1 MMPARNLMRMVLK
14 NTVRSKRHFAL
25 SAFGIVIGIWA
36 FVLFLALTQKAG
48 TVLENVFPV
57 GEVQVVPK
65 RVSLLGKDASK
76 KLDDSIVNT
85 ILARP
90 EVKSAV
96 PRMNLSFPA
105 AGRGDF
111 EGSDLKFEVG
121 GFADGVDPSY
131 VRGGKDERINE
142 YFKDWELLKDDPN
155 RVACTPPPRD
165 PEEDVIQSPGKPP
178 SGAKPVTSGWG
189 DTVDAGVGSGSAT
202 GSGSASGS
210 ATDGSAG
217 SAGSGSAGSG
227 SAGSGSA
234 GSGSAGSGSAGGPM
248 VGSAAPSGPPVP
260 RPPRAKPPAYYNPC
274 PEPDRYYCDDT
285 ERMCKH
291 RVPIVLS
298 ATVVELYNNQ
308 FAKSHG
314 MPMADKNLVNMLIQQ
329 RGLSSMRFSI
339 GLGNTTISGT
349 GNVTKKRPRRVEAVV
364 VGVSPRAMQVGV
376 TMPIEYVRRWNQE
389 YLGDDAA
396 TSYSSIIVTLKD
408 TNQLAPFTSWI
419 EDEQGLAVSDSLG
432 RQFATVIFVIRLL
445 FLIISIAILAISII
459 NIGHNFFVQ
468 VSERR
473 REIGI
478 MRAVGASELDVMFVM
493 LGEAA
498 MIGIIGG
505 LIGIGL
511 AVGSGTIW
519 NYVAAHK
526 IPAFPFK
533 PSSWFDF
540 KIWIWGGGL
549 LFSTVSCVLG
559 GFLPARRAAKM
570 EPAQALAQN

>member
-1 MMPARNLMRMVLK
+1 M
-14 NTVRSKRHFAL
+14 
-25 SAFGIVIGIWA
+25 I
-36 FVLFLALTQKAG
+36 
-48 TVLENVFPV
+48 
-57 GEVQVVPK
+57 
-65 RVSLLGKDASK
+65 
-76 KLDDSIVNT
+76 
-85 ILARP
+85 
-90 EVKSAV
+90 
-96 PRMNLSFPA
+96 
-105 AGRGDF
+105 
-111 EGSDLKFEVG
+111 
-121 GFADGVDPSY
+121 
-131 VRGGKDERINE
+131 
-142 YFKDWELLKDDPN
+142 
-155 RVACTPPPRD
+155 
-165 PEEDVIQSPGKPP
+165 
-178 SGAKPVTSGWG
+178 
-189 DTVDAGVGSGSAT
+189 
-202 GSGSASGS
+202 
-210 ATDGSAG
+210 
-217 SAGSGSAGSG
+217 
-227 SAGSGSA
+227 
-234 GSGSAGSGSAGGPM
+234 
-248 VGSAAPSGPPVP
+248 GSAAPSGGAPGSLPVP
-260 RPPRAKPPAYYNPC
+260 PGARPPRPKPPVYYNPC
-274 PEPDRYYCDDT
+274 PEPDRYYCDDA

-329 RGLSSMRFSI
+329 RGLSAMRFSI

-389 YLGDDAA
+389 YLGEDAA

-408 TNQLAPFTSWI
+408 TSQIAPFTSWI
-419 EDEQGLAVSDSLG
+419 EDEQGLAVADSLG

-505 LIGIGL
+505 LIGIGF
-511 AVGSGTIW
+511 AVGSGSIW
-519 NYVAAHK
+519 NYIAAHK

-533 PSSWFDF
+533 PDSWFDF
-540 KIWIWGGGL
+540 KVWIWGGGL
-549 LFSTVSCVLG
+549 VFSTISCVLG